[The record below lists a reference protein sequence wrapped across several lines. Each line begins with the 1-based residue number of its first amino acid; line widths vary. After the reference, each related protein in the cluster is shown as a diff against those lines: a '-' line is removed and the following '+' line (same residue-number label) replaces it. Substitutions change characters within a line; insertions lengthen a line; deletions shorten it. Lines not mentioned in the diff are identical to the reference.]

1 MDLTLFKEGCFVMI
15 IGMGTVFVFLAIMIG
30 MMNVNTI
37 ILNFIGKFF
46 PEEVPVVK
54 TQKKVQ
60 NTSNDEEIA
69 LAIACAMHKVAGGS
83 R

>member
-15 IGMGTVFVFLAIMIG
+15 IGMGPVFVFLAIMIG
-30 MMNVNTI
+30 MMNVI
-37 ILNFIGKFF
+37 NFIGKFF